1 MALSCKSYLSCQSLR
16 LAVPAVFAALPVALM
31 MLAPGVP
38 ARAEAPAA
46 SPVASQATSPT
57 AQPNPGDAL
66 RGAKVYRQFCQHCH
80 GPNLVN
86 PGTVSFDL
94 RRLQPDE
101 YPRFTTS
108 VLEGKGGMPPWKA
121 ILKEGD
127 LPALWTYIMNNRGA

>member
-1 MALSCKSYLSCQSLR
+1 MALSCLSYRPLR
-16 LAVPAVFAALPVALM
+16 LAVPALFAALPVALM

-38 ARAEAPAA
+38 ARAEAAA
-46 SPVASQATSPT
+46 GSQSAAQSAP
-57 AQPNPGDAL
+57 QPNAGDAL